1 MEIGDTICMWSFM
14 SALWFDGDLDR
25 KCWQH
30 IHMGSGRSVRQWEF
44 LLEPPDL
51 FYLVFGLLPWWL
63 SIVCIEVGLEPRT
76 CSYSVIVVVCVK
88 VVCEGSM
95 MMTTHHLPL
104 IPNLQ
109 WLTNLHAYAFWAS
122 KESLFLF
129 SWFLLNFNCMVST
142 FTKCTCVVFCANFMY
157 SWLSAPT
164 LFDLVALCAFGN
176 CQRIVFLFPPNFEL
190 GGSLC
195 SVFSQGFELFSC
207 WYHAQT
213 LKSRVSNLWPLWGW
227 CACTTNWPTI
237 LFKTFLIF
245 KP

>member
-63 SIVCIEVGLEPRT
+63 SIVCIEVGREPRT

-195 SVFSQGFELFSC
+195 FGFFPRLWTLQLLISC
-207 WYHAQT
+207 P
-213 LKSRVSNLWPLWGW
+213 NLE
-227 CACTTNWPTI
+227 I
-237 LFKTFLIF
+237 
-245 KP
+245 